1 MDARV
6 FGCTAGTYGSI
17 QTDTGSRGFMG
28 SRRLSDPLRAI
39 RDHAGPGLNST
50 RDGSAWNLRATMSPC
65 ANTLFFVRACSCQAI
80 NLVVKRSTYGS
91 SCRQR

>member
-50 RDGSAWNLRATMSPC
+50 RDGSAWNLRATMRHALIFYSLC
-65 ANTLFFVRACSCQAI
+65 VLV
-80 NLVVKRSTYGS
+80 VVKRSILLSTHPAW
-91 SCRQR
+91 Q